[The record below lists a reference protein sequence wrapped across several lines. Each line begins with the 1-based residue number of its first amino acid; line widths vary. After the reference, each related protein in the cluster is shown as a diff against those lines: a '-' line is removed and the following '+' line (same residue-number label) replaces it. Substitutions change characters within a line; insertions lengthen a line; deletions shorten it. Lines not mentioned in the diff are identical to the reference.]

1 MARFTDGRIAT
12 SIFSQRPTPIH
23 QMTMTS
29 VADSRMSIVSTGS
42 ENSQTQTDDTKS
54 GLSPLEARA
63 KKMKYINI
71 EFSDDDGL

>member
-1 MARFTDGRIAT
+1 MAHFTDGRIAT
-12 SIFSQRPTPIH
+12 SIFSQRPMPIH

-42 ENSQTQTDDTKS
+42 ENSQTQTDDAKS
-54 GLSPLEARA
+54 GLSPLEAQA